1 MGAPGYGRLESS
13 PEYFS
18 GKSGAG
24 AERRE
29 SRPERPEVVEEG
41 EPAMTFESGESGLEE
56 RTSASPAE
64 AAPPTTL
71 GPKFVYTFHG
81 AYAAGDRA
89 RFQRAQERDVGT
101 ICVLLSVNR
110 NALRDITIRFE
121 VFSDRDAKAIAD
133 PLHSPSRASARF
145 KEMAIYRVWK
155 PSDDPRFPHELTH
168 LIAHTLGT
176 PYVWTADVE
185 TASGAMETHTIELL
199 STSFLQ
205 EGLAVAIDDLIFKRT
220 WPPQDPNAKSVDD
233 WCRAGLAAGKQYPGS
248 LVSCIN
254 FDGFNA
260 WENDVIMPF
269 AASFVKFLME
279 AYGLAKLK
287 AAYVVVRETASP
299 QENVRVL
306 EQAIGVDERT
316 LLAQWRER
324 LLGV

>member
-18 GKSGAG
+18 GKSGTG

-29 SRPERPEVVEEG
+29 SRPERPEVVEGG
-41 EPAMTFESGESGLEE
+41 EPAMAFESGESGLEE

-64 AAPPTTL
+64 AAPPATS
-71 GPKFVYTFHG
+71 GPKFVYAFHG
-81 AYAAGDRA
+81 AYTGADRVQ
-89 RFQRAQERDVGT
+89 FQRAQERDVGT
-101 ICVLLSVNR
+101 ICVLLGVNR
-110 NALRDITIRFE
+110 SALRDTTIRFE
-121 VFSDRDAKAIAD
+121 VFDERDAKAAAD
-133 PLHSPSRASARF
+133 PFHSPSRASARF

-155 PSDDPRFPHELTH
+155 PSDDPHFPHELTH

-185 TASGAMETHTIELL
+185 TASGAMETHTSELI

-220 WPPQDPNAKSVDD
+220 WPPQDPNAKSVDE
-233 WCRAGLAAGKQYPGS
+233 WCRTGLAAGKRFPES
-248 LVSCIN
+248 LTSCIN

-279 AYGLAKLK
+279 AHGLAKLK
-287 AAYVVVRETASP
+287 AAYVAVRETMSP
-299 QENVRVL
+299 QENVRAFERAIGMD
-306 EQAIGVDERT
+306 EQA
-316 LLAQWRER
+316 LLTQWRER
-324 LLGV
+324 LLKP